1 MGPAVGVSWYRREH
15 YDELRRIFAD
25 GRQLPE
31 TFDQWLRAAT
41 EGLIRIEQMGAVPVK
56 APLDLFDFPKWCAAR
71 HLECDFRARQ
81 LFVAEFVRD
90 HAGDERHA
98 RLDDTAAAPK
108 PRYDAASPSADSS
121 SPAARR
127 NPPSRPRRLRS

>member
-1 MGPAVGVSWYRREH
+1 MGTAVGVSWYRREH

-41 EGLIRIEQMGAVPVK
+41 EGLIRIEQMGGIPVK

-81 LFVAEFVRD
+81 MFVAEFVRD
-90 HAGDERHA
+90 HAGEGRQDGADHA
-98 RLDDTAAAPK
+98 SASE
-108 PRYDAASPSADSS
+108 PRYEAASPSE
-121 SPAARR
+121 AA
-127 NPPSRPRRLRS
+127 PSRGGRKSPSQRSRRLRS